1 MATITKKNLQC
12 FIWKSIICRFGIPRV
27 FISDNGKQFDN
38 DAFRDFCQQLVIKN
52 HYSFPA
58 YPQANGQVKVINLSL
73 LKMIKN
79 RLKGAKDIW
88 PNKLPN
94 VLWAYRTTAHTP
106 IGEILFRLAFENEAV
121 ILAEVGLTSY
131 QISHYNEER
140 NEERMRL

>member
-1 MATITKKNLQC
+1 M
-12 FIWKSIICRFGIPRV
+12 GIR
-27 FISDNGKQFDN
+27 
-38 DAFRDFCQQLVIKN
+38 N
-52 HYSFPA
+52 HYFSPSH
-58 YPQANGQVKVINLSL
+58 PQANGQVKVINLSL

-88 PNKLPN
+88 PNKLPS

-106 IGEILFRLAFENEAV
+106 TGEILFRLAFENEAV